1 MASNVFLHEFRMKL
15 KSAVGWSIAV
25 AAIIFTFSAMFSTI
39 SSQIGSVN
47 DFLNNFPKELLIAF
61 GLNGVDLS
69 TILGF
74 YSFMF
79 LFAQLLL
86 AIQAAS
92 YGFGLVS
99 VEEAEW
105 TADFLL
111 TKPVKRDRI
120 LSSKLL
126 AAFACLTITN
136 AVTWVT
142 SFVFLNLFKG
152 SHSFDAGTLLLLLSS
167 IFIFQLF
174 FLGVG
179 LGISLLVKRI
189 RSVITYALAL
199 GFGMYVLAAFGNLL
213 GTSVLEKISP
223 FKHFDPVYII
233 GHSSFDTALA
243 LVSVVVVVVSIA
255 TGYRLYIRRDIPAVA

>member
-1 MASNVFLHEFRMKL
+1 MVANVFLHEFRMKL
-15 KSAVGWSIAV
+15 KSALGWSVAV
-25 AAIIFTFSAMFSTI
+25 AAVVFAFSAMFSTI

-126 AAFACLTITN
+126 AAFAGLTITN
-136 AVTWVT
+136 AATWVASLT
-142 SFVFLNLFKG
+142 FLNLFKG
-152 SHSFDAGTLLLLLSS
+152 SQSFDTGTLFLLLAS
-167 IFIFQLF
+167 IVVFQLF

-179 LGISLLVKRI
+179 LGVSLLVKRV

-199 GFGMYVLAAFGNLL
+199 SFGMYVLAAFGNLL
-213 GTSVLEKISP
+213 GSSILEKISP

-233 GHSSFDTALA
+233 GHNSYDAPLVV
-243 LVSVVVVVVSIA
+243 VSVLVIVVSIA
-255 TGYRLYIRRDIPAVA
+255 AGYMLYTRRDIPAVA